1 MGMGTVVCGDGWGWG
16 HLYVG
21 TDGDGDDLVTT
32 CGYRGGDGD

>member
-16 HLYVG
+16 QLCAG

-32 CGYRGGDGD
+32 CRDRGGDGD